1 MKRKSSR
8 RQIEVNLD
16 ELDEIIERGTR
27 TPLSKGESQKL
38 KTALHAM
45 ADRLIRKRS
54 TEKTSAVLDTSA
66 AAAPA
71 QDSHT
76 DEAVS
81 AGHGRNSAA
90 AFTGAKRVAIA
101 HATLHSGDPC
111 PECRQGRVYREKEP
125 ATLIRIVGRAPL
137 EATVFELERLRCN
150 ACGEVFTADEPETA
164 GPDKYDVTAVAM
176 IALLKYSTGV
186 PFKRLERLEG
196 QLGMPL
202 PAATQWELVEAA
214 AKNMR
219 AVLDELIRQAA
230 QGRVMHNDDTGMR
243 ILQLVREPGDKRTGT
258 FTSGI
263 VSMVGVWR
271 IALFFTGTKHAGEN
285 IAEVLKQ
292 RAAELPPPIQ
302 MCDALSR
309 NAPKSTETLL
319 ANCLAHGRRQFVEL
333 VESFPEE
340 CRHVL
345 ETLRG
350 VYHNDALTREQEL
363 SAEERLRFHQEHSG
377 PLMTQLHEWME
388 AQLAE
393 HKTEPNSGLG
403 KAISYLLNHW
413 TKLTLFLR
421 QPGAPIDNNIVE
433 RALKKAILNRKN
445 ALFYKSLN
453 GAGVGDLFMSLIH
466 TCELNGANPLDYL
479 TELQR
484 HSADVAARRSEWLPW
499 NYRETLARL
508 AARPAA

>member
-1 MKRKSSR
+1 M
-8 RQIEVNLD
+8 
-16 ELDEIIERGTR
+16 
-27 TPLSKGESQKL
+27 
-38 KTALHAM
+38 
-45 ADRLIRKRS
+45 
-54 TEKTSAVLDTSA
+54 
-66 AAAPA
+66 
-71 QDSHT
+71 
-76 DEAVS
+76 
-81 AGHGRNSAA
+81 
-90 AFTGAKRVAIA
+90 
-101 HATLHSGDPC
+101 
-111 PECRQGRVYREKEP
+111 
-125 ATLIRIVGRAPL
+125 
-137 EATVFELERLRCN
+137 ERLRCN

-214 AKNMR
+214 AKPMR
-219 AVLDELIRQAA
+219 PVLDELIRQAA
-230 QGRVMHNDDTGMR
+230 QGGVMHNDDTSMR

-388 AQLAE
+388 GQLAD

-484 HSADVAARRSEWLPW
+484 HSAEVAARPSEWMPW
-499 NYRETLARL
+499 NYRATLARL
-508 AARPAA
+508 TTAAA